1 MELFLPMLTLG
12 LVTSLH
18 CISMCGPMV
27 ASYAVKDTT
36 DGSVVDRV
44 MPNLAYQGAKIT
56 SYVMVG
62 MVLGAI
68 GGALNLDLIRP
79 YVMLGAGVFMIVL
92 GLGMTGYVPW
102 AAKLQPK
109 PPKFLVKAI
118 AATRKKASADAER
131 GESSLGTPIT
141 FGLLTGL
148 MPCAPLMAAQ
158 LTAAASGS
166 ALYGGLAM
174 LAFGLGTAPL
184 MLGFGTASTMIPPK
198 IKQRAMALLAIV
210 VIAFGAVY
218 LNRAALL
225 LGLPYNFD
233 NAKQMVLG
241 SPEPAGDSSYTVAE
255 DGVAEVPLTIE
266 DVQFIPANLNLPADQ
281 PVRLIVDRREDNA
294 CSDQI
299 AIPQLGVLQDLAPN
313 AVTVVDVPASAAGSY
328 TLTCGMGMMYGQIAV
343 GAAAASSSG
352 VSPALLA
359 GMVFVTGGGAF
370 YVVRRKRLADEN
382 AKSGARGKTHPG
394 TASKSGSGVLGLS
407 PAETVLSAAAVGVA
421 IIAGL
426 MAGGLLG

>member
-1 MELFLPMLTLG
+1 
-12 LVTSLH
+12 
-18 CISMCGPMV
+18 MV

-36 DGSVVDRV
+36 EGTVADRV

-92 GLGMTGYVPW
+92 GLGMTGYFPW
-102 AAKLQPK
+102 AAKLQPR

-118 AATRKKASADAER
+118 ASTRKRASADAAR
-131 GESSLGTPIT
+131 GESSLATPIT

-174 LAFGLGTAPL
+174 FAFGLGTAPL

-198 IKQRAMALLAIV
+198 LKQRAMALLAIV

-225 LGLPYNFD
+225 LGSPFNFE

-241 SPEPAGDSSYTVAE
+241 SPDPVGGEGYTIAD

-266 DVQFIPANLNLPADQ
+266 NTQFIPANLNLPADQ
-281 PVRLIVDRREDNA
+281 PVRLIVDRREANA

-313 AVTVVDVPASAAGSY
+313 AVTVVDVPAAEAGSY
-328 TLTCGMGMMYGQIAV
+328 TLTCGMGMMYGSIAV
-343 GAAAASSSG
+343 GAAAASASG

-359 GMVFVTGGGAF
+359 VVVFGAGGVAF
-370 YVVRRKRLADEN
+370 YVVRKKRLAGEN
-382 AKSGARGKTHPG
+382 AGKGTKGKAPRGTTSP
-394 TASKSGSGVLGLS
+394 AGSGVLGLS
-407 PAETVLSAAAVGVA
+407 PTETVLSVAAVGAA
-421 IIAGL
+421 IVAGL

>member
-1 MELFLPMLTLG
+1 
-12 LVTSLH
+12 
-18 CISMCGPMV
+18 MV

-36 DGSVVDRV
+36 EGTVADRV

-92 GLGMTGYVPW
+92 GLGMTGYFPW

-118 AATRKKASADAER
+118 ASTRKKASADAER
-131 GESSLGTPIT
+131 GESSLATPVT

-174 LAFGLGTAPL
+174 FAFGLGTAPL
-184 MLGFGTASTMIPPK
+184 MLGFGTASTLIPPK
-198 IKQRAMALLAIV
+198 LKQRAMALLAIV

-225 LGLPYNFD
+225 LGSPYNFE

-241 SPEPAGDSSYTVAE
+241 SPEPVDGAGYTVAE

-266 DVQFIPANLNLPADQ
+266 NTQFLPANLNLPEGQA
-281 PVRLIVDRREDNA
+281 VRLIVDRREANA

-313 AVTVVDVPASAAGSY
+313 AVTVVDVPASAAGKY
-328 TLTCGMGMMYGQIAV
+328 TLTCGMGMMYGSIGIG
-343 GAAAASSSG
+343 GAAAASG
-352 VSPALLA
+352 VSPVLLA
-359 GMVFVTGGGAF
+359 AVVFGAGGAA
-370 YVVRRKRLADEN
+370 YYGVRRKRLAGEN
-382 AKSGARGKTHPG
+382 AKGRTKKSPG
-394 TASKSGSGVLGLS
+394 TASPAGGGVLGLS
-407 PAETVLSAAAVGVA
+407 PAETIVSVMAIGAAVV
-421 IIAGL
+421 AGL
-426 MAGGLLG
+426 MAGGLLA

>member
-1 MELFLPMLTLG
+1 MLTLG

-36 DGSVVDRV
+36 EGTVADRV
-44 MPNLAYQGAKIT
+44 MPNLAYQGAKIA

-92 GLGMTGYVPW
+92 GLGMTGYFPW
-102 AAKLQPK
+102 AAKLTPR
-109 PPKFLVKAI
+109 PPRFLVKAI
-118 AATRKKASADAER
+118 AATRKKASEDASR
-131 GESSLGTPIT
+131 GVSSLTTPVT

-158 LTAAASGS
+158 LTAASSGS

-174 LAFGLGTAPL
+174 LAFGIGTAPL
-184 MLGFGTASTMIPPK
+184 MLGFGTASTLIPPK
-198 IKQRAMALLAIV
+198 LKQRAMALLAIV

-225 LGLPYNFD
+225 LGSPFNFE
-233 NAKQMVLG
+233 NARQMVLG
-241 SPEPAGDSSYTVAE
+241 SSEPSEGAGYTIAE
-255 DGVAEVPLTIE
+255 DGVAEVQLTIE
-266 DVQFIPANLNLPADQ
+266 NVQFVPANLNFPADQ
-281 PVRLIVDRREDNA
+281 PVRLIVDRREANA

-313 AVTVVDVPASAAGSY
+313 AVTVVEVPAAPAGSY
-328 TLTCGMGMMYGQIAV
+328 TLTCGMGMMYGQIGV
-343 GAAAASSSG
+343 GTAAATSSG
-352 VSPALLA
+352 ASPALLA
-359 GMVFVTGGGAF
+359 IVGVVASGGAF
-370 YVVRRKRLADEN
+370 YVIRRRRLAGNGGRSADRTGKQPG
-382 AKSGARGKTHPG
+382 AASPSGG
-394 TASKSGSGVLGLS
+394 GVLGLT
-407 PAETVLSAAAVGVA
+407 PAETILAVAAIGTAVV
-421 IIAGL
+421 AGL
-426 MAGGLLG
+426 LAGGLLI